1 MLDIQKCMNLFKESL
16 SKRLERHEDNW
27 KNLIDKI
34 KAIEE
39 LLSEYKNRFRR
50 LENWKN

>member
-1 MLDIQKCMNLFKESL
+1 MPFKGKIIDDSI
-16 SKRLERHEDNW
+16 SKTLERHEDNW